1 MRVKK
6 LVVYTAYYDKT
17 AFQGYFTK
25 LTDQIEIRY
34 VESQEELMAEL
45 PTATG
50 LITIPFT
57 EKMLEAGEN
66 LEWVQCL
73 RAGVDKYPID
83 KMNERGIILTNAKG
97 IHRVHMAEY
106 AVGMMIAKQRRFF
119 EMHRNQLK
127 RDWVRNVPQDEINGK
142 TVAILGLGAIGR
154 EVAKKASLMGMRVIG
169 VKRSAEEVPY
179 VDTLYSDK
187 EMLRAFSE
195 ADFIINLLPYIPQT
209 EKLIGAEHFGA
220 MKKEA
225 TFMNIGRGKTVD
237 EEALI
242 QKLREEHITFISDV
256 FFEEPLPEDSPLWG
270 LENVIMT
277 PHICGESVNYLEKCL
292 EVIEVNLPLFLE
304 DNYKEMVN
312 QIDLNLGY

>member
-1 MRVKK
+1 MKK

-17 AFQGYFTK
+17 AFQAYFTK
-25 LTDQIEIRY
+25 LTDRIEIRY
-34 VESQEELMAEL
+34 VESEEELLAEL
-45 PTATG
+45 PDATG

-57 EKMLEAGEN
+57 EKMLDTAEK

-73 RAGVDKYPID
+73 RAGVDKYPIE
-83 KMNERGIILTNAKG
+83 KMNERGIVLTNAKG

-127 RDWVRNVPQDEINGK
+127 REWVRNVPQDEINGN

-154 EVAKKASLMGMRVIG
+154 EVAKKAHLMGMRVIG
-169 VKRSAEEVPY
+169 VKRSPAEVPY
-179 VDTLYSDK
+179 VDTLYSDE

-195 ADFIINLLPYIPQT
+195 ADFVINLLPYIPQT
-209 EKLIGAEHFGA
+209 EKLIGADHFAA
-220 MKKEA
+220 MKKGA

-242 QKLREEHITFISDV
+242 EKLREDHITFIGDV
-256 FFEEPLPEDSPLWG
+256 FFEEPLPEESPLWP

-292 EVIEVNLPLFLE
+292 EVIEVNLPLFIE
-304 DNYKEMVN
+304 ENFSDMVN
-312 QIDLNLGY
+312 QIDLSLGY

>member
-1 MRVKK
+1 MKK

-17 AFQGYFTK
+17 AFTRYFTK
-25 LTDQIEIRY
+25 LTDEIEIHY
-34 VESQEELMAEL
+34 VESEEELLGEL

-57 EKMLEAGEN
+57 EKMLEMGEN

-73 RAGVDKYPID
+73 RAGVDKYPIE
-83 KMNERGIILTNAKG
+83 KMNERNLILTNAKG

-106 AVGMMIAKQRRFF
+106 AVGMMIAKQRNFF
-119 EMHRNQLK
+119 VMHRNQLK
-127 RDWVRNVPQDEINGK
+127 REWIRNIPQDEINGK

-169 VKRSAEEVPY
+169 VKRSPEKVSY
-179 VDTLYSDK
+179 VDTLYSDVD
-187 EMLRAFSE
+187 MLRAFSE
-195 ADFIINLLPYIPQT
+195 ADFVINLLPYIPQT
-209 EKLIGAEHFGA
+209 EKLIGTEHFRA
-220 MKKEA
+220 MKMGA

-242 QKLREEHITFISDV
+242 QKLTEEHISFIGDV
-256 FFEEPLPEDSPLWG
+256 FFEEPLPEDSPLWH

-292 EVIEVNLPLFLE
+292 EVIGVNLPLFIKGHYE
-304 DNYKEMVN
+304 EMIN
-312 QIDLNLGY
+312 QIDLNVGY